1 VSNPLPSA
9 LPQGLPRCLTVAP
22 KGEDGVEELTLPFPV
37 GLYTES
43 SETIYVGVNG
53 LISLFDNS
61 IAQSSNNP
69 FPDNGLPSVAI
80 AAYWDNLRIK
90 GNAGYEITYRVYDDA
105 DYRAVNI
112 DWCVVD
118 ADDVVTHFMAILRA
132 YDLSNPESVFMRYF
146 QSNGGK
152 SATIAVQNLADAKS
166 QQFSYDMENA
176 VPDGCTVLFFTIG
189 GDERVVYVPP

>member
-1 VSNPLPSA
+1 MLLRLASLADAFLTAGDLFTTTAKTLRNCAVNRRHHLAGLLLPH
-9 LPQGLPRCLTVAP
+9 LLVMV
-22 KGEDGVEELTLPFPV
+22 D
-37 GLYTES
+37 
-43 SETIYVGVNG
+43 
-53 LISLFDNS
+53 
-61 IAQSSNNP
+61 SSNNP

-80 AAYWDNLRIK
+80 AAYWDNLHIR

-105 DYRAVNI
+105 DYRAVSI

-118 ADDVVTHFMAILRA
+118 EDDVVTHFMVILRA

-152 SATIAVQNLADAKS
+152 SATIAVQNLVDAKS
-166 QQFSYDMENA
+166 EQFSYDMEDA

>member
-1 VSNPLPSA
+1 
-9 LPQGLPRCLTVAP
+9 
-22 KGEDGVEELTLPFPV
+22 
-37 GLYTES
+37 
-43 SETIYVGVNG
+43 
-53 LISLFDNS
+53 
-61 IAQSSNNP
+61 
-69 FPDNGLPSVAI
+69 VAI
-80 AAYWDNLRIK
+80 AAYWNNLRIK

-118 ADDVVTHFMAILRA
+118 EDDVVTHFMVILRA

-152 SATIAVQNLADAKS
+152 SATIAVQNLVDAKS
-166 QQFSYDMENA
+166 EQFSYDMEDA